1 MGTRGKNAKDL
12 DLIGSVTAEVM
23 DGCRTPIFAV
33 PEDSK
38 VRNLTEVKRV
48 VFLTNFQ
55 EREFKALDI
64 MMKLLKPYHI
74 EIILAHIAK
83 KEDVWNEIKLSG
95 FQKRLSELYPLL
107 KVSYMLIDQT
117 ERLESTLE
125 KYVKENNI
133 DMISLSSSRRN
144 IFARMFNPGIARK
157 MLFHSNTPIL
167 VIKGM

>member
-1 MGTRGKNAKDL
+1 MNTSGNSSRL
-12 DLIGSVTAEVM
+12 
-23 DGCRTPIFAV
+23 
-33 PEDSK
+33 
-38 VRNLTEVKRV
+38 

-64 MMKLLKPYHI
+64 MMKLLKPYQI

-95 FQKRLSELYPLL
+95 LKNKLSELYPQL
-107 KVSYMLIDQT
+107 KTSYMLIDQSDS
-117 ERLESTLE
+117 LEETLE
-125 KYVKENNI
+125 NCVSEGNI

-157 MLFHSNTPIL
+157 MLFHSDTPLL
-167 VIKGM
+167 VIKGMRS